1 MPDLIVA
8 ITQKTLPVTGASESV
23 FSVKAPPIRR
33 GRARRTRDM
42 AEIYSCICGIQV
54 NENDRVENSLT
65 AIHCAFD
72 RCETS
77 WVMFY

>member
-8 ITQKTLPVTGASESV
+8 IAQKTLPVISADESV
-23 FSVKAPPIRR
+23 FSVEAPPTRR

-54 NENDRVENSLT
+54 NQND
-65 AIHCAFD
+65 
-72 RCETS
+72 
-77 WVMFY
+77 